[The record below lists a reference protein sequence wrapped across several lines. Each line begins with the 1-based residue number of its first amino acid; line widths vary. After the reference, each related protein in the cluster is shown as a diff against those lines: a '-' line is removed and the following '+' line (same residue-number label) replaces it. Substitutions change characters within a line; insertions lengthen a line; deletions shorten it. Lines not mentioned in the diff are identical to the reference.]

1 MKIIN
6 LMVAAAAL
14 WLAGNAVLAADW
26 SKYLDTVK
34 GAADTAGVSTTDVD
48 LTNTEMVAGLKEALD
63 KGTQFAVDK
72 LGKPGGFLD
81 NKKVRIPMPESLSW
95 VESSLRTLG
104 QDELADEFI
113 GTMNQAAE
121 QAVPEAAD
129 IFGEAI
135 QNMSVEDAQAILTGP
150 DDAATEYF
158 RTNTETALTDR
169 MRPIVEAA
177 TAKTGVTAAYKN
189 MMAKAGGLGG
199 MLSGS
204 GGATDIDGYV
214 TGKTLDG
221 LFLMIAREERK
232 IRTNPVARSTELMQ
246 KVFGAYN

>member
-1 MKIIN
+1 MKTAKLLI
-6 LMVAAAAL
+6 
-14 WLAGNAVLAADW
+14 AGSLLCMAGGTVLAADW
-26 SKYLDTVK
+26 SKYIDTARDAM
-34 GAADTAGVSTTDVD
+34 GTAGVSSADVD

-63 KGTQFAVDK
+63 KGTQFAVEK

-113 GTMNQAAE
+113 VTMNEAAE

-129 IFGEAI
+129 IFGEAVR
-135 QNMSVEDAQAILTGP
+135 NMSVEDAQAILTGP

-158 RTNTETALTDR
+158 RTHTEDALTER
-169 MRPIVEAA
+169 MQPIVEEA
-177 TAKTGVTAAYKN
+177 TSRTGVTAAYKN
-189 MMAKAGGLGG
+189 MMSAAGGLSS
-199 MLSGS
+199 MLPASS
-204 GGATDIDGYV
+204 TDIDGYI

-232 IRTNPVARSTELMQ
+232 IRTDPLARSTELMQ

>member
-1 MKIIN
+1 MKTIN
-6 LMVAAAAL
+6 LIVAAVAL
-14 WLAGNAVLAADW
+14 WLAGSAVLAADW
-26 SKYLDTVK
+26 TKYLDTVK

-150 DDAATEYF
+150 DNAATEYF

-221 LFLMIAREERK
+221 LFLMIAKEERK

>member
-1 MKIIN
+1 MKTIN
-6 LMVAAAAL
+6 LLLAAGVFG
-14 WLAGNAVLAADW
+14 LAGSAAVAADW
-26 SKYLDTVK
+26 TKYLDTAKEAV
-34 GAADTAGVSTTDVD
+34 GTTGVSATDVG
-48 LTNTEMVAGLKEALD
+48 LTNTEMVGGLKEALD
-63 KGTQFAVDK
+63 KGTQYAVKK
-72 LGKPGGFLD
+72 LGRPGGFLD

-113 GTMNQAAE
+113 TTMNEAAE

-129 IFGEAI
+129 IFGEAVK
-135 QNMSVEDAQAILTGP
+135 NMSVEDAQGILTGP

-158 RTNTETALTDR
+158 RTNTQAELTER
-169 MRPIVEAA
+169 MQPIVEAA
-177 TAKTGVTAAYKN
+177 TAQTGVTAAYKS
-189 MMAKAGGLGG
+189 MMAKAGSLGG
-199 MLSGS
+199 MLPGS
-204 GGATDIDGYV
+204 TTDIDGYV

-221 LFLMIAREERK
+221 LFLMIASEEKK

>member
-1 MKIIN
+1 MKTVN
-6 LMVAAAAL
+6 LLIAGCLL
-14 WLAGNAVLAADW
+14 WLAGGATLAADW

-34 GAADTAGVSTTDVD
+34 GAADTAGVSATDVD

-81 NKKVRIPMPESLSW
+81 NKKVRIPMPDSLSW

-104 QDELADEFI
+104 QDDLADEFI
-113 GTMNQAAE
+113 TTMNEAAE

-199 MLSGS
+199 MLSGG
-204 GGATDIDGYV
+204 GGATDIDGYI

-232 IRTNPVARSTELMQ
+232 IRTDPVARSTELMQ